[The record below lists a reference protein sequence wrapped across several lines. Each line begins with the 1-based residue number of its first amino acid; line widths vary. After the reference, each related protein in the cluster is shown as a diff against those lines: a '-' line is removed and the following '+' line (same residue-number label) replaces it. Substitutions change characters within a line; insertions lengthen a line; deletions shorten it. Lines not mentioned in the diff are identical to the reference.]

1 MKNNIEKENGNMVG
15 AVLVVGAGISGMQSA
30 LDLAEMGYKV
40 YILEKS
46 PAIGGTMPML
56 DKTFP
61 TNDCAMCTL
70 SPKLVECGRHLNI
83 DVLTDARIESV
94 TGEAG
99 NFTITVK
106 QKPRFV
112 DLDKCKGCG
121 ECANACPVEIKS
133 EFNQGMG
140 TRKAVHKPY
149 AQAYPNAFAVD
160 KQGISP
166 CRAACPAGVNAQG
179 YIQLIKLGK
188 FKEAWE
194 TIYNDLPFPAACG
207 RVCTHP
213 CQTQCHRSK
222 VDEPVNI
229 MNLKRVAADYAYS
242 NVNDL
247 PLPAIAP
254 QRNEKVA
261 VIGAGPA
268 GLSCAYQLVK
278 RGYRVKVFEALPVAG
293 GMMTV
298 GIPEYRLPK
307 KWVQLE
313 VDLLTKMGVEIKYNT
328 RLGRDITVDGLLE
341 EGFKAVFIGIGA
353 HKGTTLNVPGE
364 DLDGVTHGLT
374 FLRKV
379 ALGEKVSVGKRVAV
393 IGGGN
398 TAMDCA
404 RTAVRL
410 GAEKVM
416 IVYRR
421 TEEEITALPE
431 EIHEA
436 KEEGI
441 EFMMLT
447 SPKAFHG
454 KDRVSK
460 MECLKNKLGEPD
472 SSGRRR
478 PVAII
483 GSEFKIDVDT
493 VIMAVGQKPDM
504 EGLALSRSRGGT
516 IEADQDTL
524 ATAIPGVFAGGD
536 AVTGPKTVI
545 AAVAQGKVAAE
556 SIHRYINGQDLKLA
570 REFKIPEEKIAPH
583 RFREGEV
590 PFKEAEQV
598 RLLKADDRKTN
609 FGEVAYAYSM
619 EQARKEAE
627 RCLNCGV
634 CSECMECVRA
644 CSADAI
650 DHCMQET
657 TSELNVG
664 AIVMCPGFEL
674 YNAELKGEYGFGIY
688 DNVITSLQFERM
700 LSASGPYGGH
710 IKRPSD
716 GVTPNKIAFIQCVG
730 SRDIAR
736 GNGYC
741 SGVCC
746 MYATKEAMIAK
757 DHEPHLDVSIFYMD
771 IRAYGK
777 DFEKYYNR
785 AKNDYNVN
793 YIRSMISTVKE
804 LQQSK
809 NLRLS
814 YRTEDGTLVEDDFD
828 MVVLSAGLKTHEDSV
843 KLAKKLNVKLNQ
855 YNFCQ
860 PEALTGVIT
869 SRPGV
874 YVAGTFCGP
883 KDIPETVMQAS
894 AAAGDVSSM
903 LAPVRNTLVSEKE
916 FPPERDT
923 SGEEPRIGVF
933 VCHCGINIG
942 SVVNVPQVVEDI
954 KNAPNV
960 VHAQEGLYVCSQDS
974 QAAMREIILEKNLNR
989 VVVASCTPR
998 THRPL
1003 FQETMR
1009 NAGLNP
1015 HLFEMANIRDQCS
1028 WVHSREPEKATAKA
1042 IDLVR
1047 AAVYKVALHKPI
1059 DAVSVGVVHTALVAG
1074 GGVAGMTAAL
1084 SVAEQG
1090 YKVEIVEKSDQL
1102 GGMAR
1107 RIPQGLN
1114 GEDIQGFLNK
1124 LIDRVTNHPL
1134 INVHLNSE
1142 INDVSGYMGNFISKL
1157 SNGEKIEHGAT
1168 IIATGAVESKPEE
1181 YLYGEDSRVLTQM
1194 EFDEKLAAGDQS
1206 VKSAKNIVM
1215 IQCVGSREDSRPYC
1229 SRICCTKSVHMA
1241 LKVKEKNPDANVYI
1255 LYRDIRTYSFFEDQY
1270 RLAREN
1276 GVMFVR
1282 YSVEQ
1287 KPSVVKEGDSIKVSL
1302 TDPVLGMPLTLS
1314 ADLLVLASAITPADD
1329 NNKLSQLFKLPLNAD
1344 GFFLEAHM
1352 KLRPVDFPAE
1362 GVYMCGLSHAPKN
1375 IEESI
1380 NQAKAAAGRAGTI
1393 LSRDKLESKGVRA
1406 RVNPDKCAA
1415 CLTCVRLCPFNAP
1428 KINPS
1433 TYKAEIEP
1441 VTCQGCG
1448 TCAGECP
1455 NKAIELMGFNDKQQ
1469 MARVHGMFIQI

>member
-1 MKNNIEKENGNMVG
+1 MKNNVEQQNGKMVG
-15 AVLVVGAGISGMQSA
+15 AVMVVGAGISGMQSA

-40 YILEKS
+40 YVVEKS

-70 SPKLVECGRHLNI
+70 SPKLVECGRHLN
-83 DVLTDARIESV
+83 VETLTSTQIENV
-94 TGEAG
+94 AGEAG
-99 NFTITVK
+99 NFTVTVK
-106 QKPRFV
+106 QEPRYI

-121 ECANACPVEIKS
+121 ECSQACPVELKS
-133 EFNQGMG
+133 EFNQGLG

-149 AQAYPNAFAVD
+149 AQAYPNAYAVD
-160 KQGISP
+160 KRGVSP

-188 FKEAWE
+188 LKEAWE

-242 NVNDL
+242 NLEEL
-247 PLPAIAP
+247 PLPTLEP
-254 QRNEKVA
+254 QKNEKVA

-268 GLSCAYQLVK
+268 GLSCAYQLAK
-278 RGYRVKVFEALPVAG
+278 KGYQVTVFEALPVAG
-293 GMMTV
+293 GMLRV

-313 VDLLTKMGVEIKYNT
+313 VDLLTKMGVQIKYNT
-328 RLGRDITVDGLLE
+328 RLGKDVTTDGLLA
-341 EGFKAVFIGIGA
+341 EGFKAVFVGIGA

-364 DLDGVTHGLT
+364 NLNGVSHGLT
-374 FLRKV
+374 FLRQI
-379 ALGEKVSVGKRVAV
+379 ALGENVKLGKRVAV

-421 TEEEITALPE
+421 TEGEITALPE

-454 KDRVSK
+454 SDSVTK
-460 MECLKNKLGEPD
+460 MECLKNDLGEPD

-478 PVAII
+478 PVTVQ
-483 GSEFKIDVDT
+483 GSEFTIDVDN
-493 VIMAVGQKPDM
+493 VILAVGQKPDM
-504 EGLALSRSRGGT
+504 DGMTLNQTRWGT
-516 IEADQDTL
+516 IEADEDTL
-524 ATAIPGVFAGGD
+524 ATGIPGVFAGGD
-536 AVTGPKTVI
+536 AVTGPLTVI
-545 AAVAQGKVAAE
+545 AAVAQGKTAAE
-556 SIHRYINGQDLKLA
+556 SIDRFINGQDLRA
-570 REFKIPEEKIAPH
+570 DREFKIPEDKIAPH
-583 RFREGEV
+583 RFKAGEV
-590 PFKEAEQV
+590 EPLAGEAIDLVDASE
-598 RLLKADDRKTN
+598 RKKN
-609 FGEVAYAYSM
+609 FGEVAYAYTI
-619 EQARKEAE
+619 EQAQKEAE
-627 RCLNCGV
+627 RCLNCSI
-634 CSECMECVRA
+634 CSECMECVRT
-644 CSADAI
+644 CSADALN
-650 DHCMQET
+650 HCMQET
-657 TSELNVG
+657 TTEINVG
-664 AIVMCPGFEL
+664 AIILSPGFDL
-674 YNAELKGEYGFGIY
+674 YNAELKGEYGYGVY
-688 DNVITSLQFERM
+688 ENVITSLQFERM

-716 GVTPNKIAFIQCVG
+716 HSTPNRIAFIQCVG

-757 DHEPHLDVSIFYMD
+757 DHEPHLDVTIFYMD

-785 AKNDYNVN
+785 AKNNYNVK
-793 YIRSMISTVKE
+793 YVRTMISTVKE
-804 LQQSK
+804 DPNNN
-809 NLRLS
+809 NLRLC
-814 YRTEDGTLVEDDFD
+814 YRTEDGAILEEEFD
-828 MVVLSAGLKTHEDSV
+828 MIVLSAGLKPHDDTLKMAGILD
-843 KLAKKLNVKLNQ
+843 VKLNQ

-860 PEALTGVIT
+860 PESLTGVIT
-869 SRPGV
+869 SRPGI

-894 AAAGDVSSM
+894 AAAGDAAAL

-916 FPPERDT
+916 FPPEREVL
-923 SGEEPRIGVF
+923 GEEPRIGVF

-942 SVVNVPQVVEDI
+942 SVVNVPSVVEDI
-954 KNAPNV
+954 KNAPYV

-974 QAAMREIILEKNLNR
+974 QAAMREIILEKKLNR
-989 VVVASCTPR
+989 VVVASCSPR

-1028 WVHSREPEKATAKA
+1028 WVHSREPEKATVKA
-1042 IDLVR
+1042 IDLTR

-1059 DAVSVGVVHTALVAG
+1059 EAVSVGVVHTALVAG
-1074 GGVAGMTAAL
+1074 GGVAGMSAAL
-1084 SVAEQG
+1084 SIAEQG
-1090 YKVEIVEKSDQL
+1090 YNVEIVEKSGRL
-1102 GGMAR
+1102 GGIAR
-1107 RIPQGLN
+1107 RIPQGLS
-1114 GEDIQGFLNK
+1114 GEDVPSFLNK
-1124 LIDRVTNHPL
+1124 LTDSVVNNPL
-1134 INVHLNSE
+1134 IKVHLNSE
-1142 INDVSGYMGNFISKL
+1142 INEVSGYMGNFISKL
-1157 SNGEKIEHGAT
+1157 SNGETVKHGAT
-1168 IIATGAVESKPEE
+1168 IIATGAVENKPEE
-1181 YLYGEDSRVLTQM
+1181 YLYGEDSLVMTQLEM
-1194 EFDEKLAAGDQS
+1194 DEKLFSGELAL
-1206 VKSAKNIVM
+1206 KNAKNVVF
-1215 IQCVGSREDSRPYC
+1215 IQCVGSREDHRPYC
-1229 SRICCTKSVHMA
+1229 SRICCTKSVHQA
-1241 LKVKEKNPDANVYI
+1241 LKVKEENPRANVYV
-1255 LYRDIRTYSFFEDQY
+1255 LYRDVRTYSFYEDQY
-1270 RLAREN
+1270 RLAREK
-1276 GVMFVR
+1276 GVLFVR
-1282 YSVEQ
+1282 YSVDQ
-1287 KPSVVKEGDSIKVSL
+1287 KPAVKKDGSQIIV
-1302 TDPVLGMPLTLS
+1302 TVNDPILQMPLDIP
-1314 ADLLVLASAITPADD
+1314 ADMLVLASPITPAAD
-1329 NNKLSQLFKLPLNAD
+1329 NSKLSQLFKLPLNPD

-1393 LSRDKLESKGVRA
+1393 LSRDKLESRGVRA
-1406 RVNPDKCAA
+1406 HVSQDKCAA

-1428 KINPS
+1428 KIGPNS
-1433 TYKAEIEP
+1433 SYKAEIEP

-1455 NKAIELMGFNDKQQ
+1455 NKAIELMGFSDKQQ
-1469 MARVHGMFIQI
+1469 MERVKGMFA